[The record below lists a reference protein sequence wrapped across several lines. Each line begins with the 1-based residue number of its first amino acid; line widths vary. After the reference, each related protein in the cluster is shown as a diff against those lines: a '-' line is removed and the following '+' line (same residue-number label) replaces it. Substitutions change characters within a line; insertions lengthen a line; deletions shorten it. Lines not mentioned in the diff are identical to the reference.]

1 MNAPARFLQIHTLHP
16 YAASL
21 PNRDALGRAK
31 RISVG
36 GTMRL
41 RISSQARKYAMRAD
55 RGPHSIAGV
64 ESVPASVRS
73 RNVVALKIVGPA
85 RTRDTDPDVADAVE
99 SELNRRLHGAG
110 ADARQNRQTILL
122 GLPEI
127 RWLRDQAASVME
139 SASTADEARSRIG
152 ALFRTTGKDGS
163 NIRAF
168 REATRLAAG
177 IDAAVFGRLITADR
191 SANIRSALHVSHPF
205 GVSAIE
211 TEVDYFQVM
220 DDLASGAA
228 AYAGETELT
237 TGIYYGY
244 ICVDLPA
251 LVSNLEG
258 VEPVEWLDA
267 DRSLAAE
274 ITRRIVM
281 LSATVSPGAM
291 RSQTAPFHY
300 ASTVLI
306 ETGESQPRQLS
317 GAYIDTCPPTPGEAE
332 SRLLRHLEDMDR
344 RYGRNEERMLCP
356 TEDQPHTGDSV
367 QFIGT
372 VPEMAERVASVVASA
387 APKR

>member
-31 RISVG
+31 RISIG

-55 RGPHSIAGV
+55 RGPHSIRGI

-85 RTRDTDPDVADAVE
+85 RKPDTDPDVADAVE

-127 RWLRDQAASVME
+127 NWLRDQAASVMK
-139 SASTADEARSRIG
+139 SAATADEARSRIG
-152 ALFRTTGKDGS
+152 SLFRTTGKDGS

-191 SANIRSALHVSHPF
+191 SASIRSALYVSHPF

-258 VEPVEWLDA
+258 VEPDEWLDA

-281 LSATVSPGAM
+281 LAATVSPGAM
-291 RSQTAPFHY
+291 RSQTAPFSY
-300 ASTVLI
+300 ASTVLV

-317 GAYIDTCPPTPGEAE
+317 GAYIETCTPTPEDAE
-332 SRLLRHLEDMDR
+332 RRLLKHLEDMDR
-344 RYGRNEERMLCP
+344 RYGRNENRMLCP
-356 TEDQPHTGDSV
+356 ARQTPDAETSS
-367 QFIGT
+367 
-372 VPEMAERVASVVASA
+372 VPEIAEWSARSIIETTAER
-387 APKR
+387 